1 MNLRMAGA
9 ALLGS
14 GLGAAAV
21 HYGQQALGAMTPA
34 HSQEMTQLE
43 HAANNLGGMREKY
56 GITAQE
62 LALYEGIR
70 QGLLSGEITGSEV
83 NQLAMQGALPENV
96 LRLVTD
102 VHDWSSAEPYPWPGQ
117 TIAEAVG

>member
-1 MNLRMAGA
+1 MTRMAGA

-14 GLGAAAV
+14 GLGAAAA

-56 GITAQE
+56 GISAQD

-70 QGLLSGEITGSEV
+70 QGLMSGEITGAEV
-83 NQLAMQGALPENV
+83 NQLAMRGALPENV

-117 TIAEAVG
+117 TIAEALR

>member
-1 MNLRMAGA
+1 MAGA

-14 GLGAAAV
+14 GLGAAAA

-34 HSQEMTQLE
+34 HSQEMTQFE

-56 GITAQE
+56 GISAQD

-70 QGLLSGEITGSEV
+70 QGLMSGEITGAEV

-102 VHDWSSAEPYPWPGQ
+102 IHDWSSAEPYPWPGQ
-117 TIAEAVG
+117 AISEALG